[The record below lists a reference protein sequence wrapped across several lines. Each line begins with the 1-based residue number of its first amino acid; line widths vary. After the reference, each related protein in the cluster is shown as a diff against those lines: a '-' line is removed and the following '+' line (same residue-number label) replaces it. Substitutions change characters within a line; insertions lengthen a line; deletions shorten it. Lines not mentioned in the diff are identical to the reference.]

1 MKNLM
6 LVVGMGMSLLASVFM
21 AYGKVFLKRE
31 TREEQSGILKG
42 KIKSRGKGTWSDGTR
57 FAQIGAVLLI
67 ARFSIQIDAN
77 VVYET

>member
-21 AYGKVFLKRE
+21 AHGKVFLKRE

-42 KIKSRGKGTWSDGTR
+42 KIKSKGKGT
-57 FAQIGAVLLI
+57 
-67 ARFSIQIDAN
+67 
-77 VVYET
+77 